1 MCPLFIDLLIQKGR
15 KVPQIPLQALLSSH
29 VQVGKPQD
37 LMLPRKLVGRYGPLR
52 LRISHKRQTDSFL
65 YLGFRQLCIWREAGN
80 PCLAPSPLPGVLEG
94 VECSRMQSTQ
104 KEKNRAGVS

>member
-52 LRISHKRQTDSFL
+52 LRISHKRQTAFFTLDSGNCVSGER
-65 YLGFRQLCIWREAGN
+65 LGTH
-80 PCLAPSPLPGVLEG
+80 V
-94 VECSRMQSTQ
+94 
-104 KEKNRAGVS
+104 